1 MPLFV
6 MKVLSYY
13 SKPRY
18 SRRMDTAPHSKVQ
31 LRPRKVHGYR
41 ATQSSAATSTKSA
54 WNRTTHSFC
63 TPWKLNG
70 TLTTNIVLSAFAF
83 HPVRRVSRVPSMHGQ
98 EDRPGGRKTLAGR
111 AKSKMISKYKHNTTK
126 PLNCRGHKGTL
137 GKIGFTSI
145 RAPTCT
151 AGRISGTYGGPP

>member
-1 MPLFV
+1 
-6 MKVLSYY
+6 
-13 SKPRY
+13 
-18 SRRMDTAPHSKVQ
+18 MDTAPHSKVQ

-98 EDRPGGRKTLAGR
+98 EDRPGGRKTLAAPQQIEKVDAKVQPKQKGIIENLRSHEYFGGNRFDLYPR
-111 AKSKMISKYKHNTTK
+111 AD
-126 PLNCRGHKGTL
+126 C
-137 GKIGFTSI
+137 I
-145 RAPTCT
+145 RKCVSQVAN
-151 AGRISGTYGGPP
+151 